1 MWIDCLGPLAPPCQA
16 TVAEV
21 RKQWLM
27 VTMESDS
34 CRGKKRWLMVTEGR
48 SDSYRRKER
57 TVAEGR
63 KQWLMVT
70 IGKE

>member
-1 MWIDCLGPLAPPCQA
+1 
-16 TVAEV
+16 
-21 RKQWLM
+21 M